1 MSSLLTQTNKFNIKL
16 HWAPSKLKDYTVS
29 EALICMAE
37 YRQACD
43 VEHMFG

>member
-1 MSSLLTQTNKFNIKL
+1 MLSLFTQTNKFNIKL
-16 HWAPSKLKDYTVS
+16 HRALSKQKAYTVS
-29 EALICMAE
+29 EALICMTE